1 MDRPKSEVADGDVL
15 IVGTGRPSRGTDI
28 RRPEVKEG
36 SVFRGRHAIGPCVNN
51 VWLTLG

>member
-15 IVGTGRPSRGTDI
+15 IVDAGRPSRATDA
-28 RRPEVKEG
+28 RPPEAKEG

-51 VWLTLG
+51 VWLTSG